1 MLFTVR
7 LQAIG
12 GMTLGLALGASFAG
26 CGGDERPPPPPNDP
40 VSNTPS
46 HPDGGV
52 YFEDLGPD
60 LPPGALGECGATV
73 VELEV
78 VRPNLYFLVDGSG
91 SMTEAMPGLVL
102 QNRFDAARIAIEL
115 VLRDVGHR
123 VNFGASVFPAEPEG
137 CGPGR
142 EIHATTRGDP
152 VSYAVADESGP
163 QLKSLAFELLKISP
177 SGVTPTATALT
188 DLHDTLTALPGK
200 TFLFLMTDGAPNCN
214 LDLDCDVDQCTA
226 NIESVRYTD
235 REVCDDSVNCCSDD
249 IFGPGACLDSAA
261 TVDAVTALHDDGVN
275 TFVIGMP
282 GTETYGALLD
292 DLAHAG
298 GVARSEAPY
307 YYPVTDS
314 EGLVETLRILG
325 GNASLSCRIDLNEVP
340 PDRSLVNVFLDD
352 TLVPFDPVDGWSW
365 GDDTAPPDDGGAA
378 DGVPPDG
385 GPADGGPARSAPVA
399 TVELHGEPCDLATNG
414 QVLQIQIVAGCPVVL
429 R

>member
-7 LQAIG
+7 LAAIG
-12 GMTLGLALGASFAG
+12 GITLGLVLGAGFTG
-26 CGGDERPPPPPNDP
+26 CGSDDHPPPLGSDP
-40 VSNTPS
+40 VGNTPS

-78 VRPNLYFLVDGSG
+78 VRPNLYFLVDSSG

-123 VNFGASVFPAEPEG
+123 VNFGASVFPANAES

-142 EIHATTRGDP
+142 EIHETARGDP

-163 QLKSLAFELLKISP
+163 QLKSLAFELLKIAP
-177 SGVTPTATALT
+177 NGTTPTATALT
-188 DLHDTLTALPGK
+188 ALHDTLTALPGK

-214 LDLDCDVDQCTA
+214 LDLNCNVDQCTA
-226 NIESVRYTD
+226 NIERVRYLD
-235 REVCDDSVNCCSDD
+235 NAVCDDSINCCSDE
-249 IFGPGACLDSAA
+249 IFGPGTCLDSAA
-261 TVDAVTALHDDGVN
+261 TLDAVAALHEDGVN

-298 GVARSEAPY
+298 GLARSEAPY

-325 GNASLSCRIDLNEVP
+325 GSASLSCHIDLNDVP
-340 PDRSLVNVFLDD
+340 PDPALVNVFLDD
-352 TLVPFDPVDGWSW
+352 TLVPFDPLDGWTW
-365 GDDTAPPDDGGAA
+365 GDDTAPSEDGGAA
-378 DGVPPDG
+378 DGGPVDG
-385 GPADGGPARSAPVA
+385 GPVRSTPVA
-399 TVELHGEPCDLATNG
+399 TVELHGEPCDLATDG
-414 QVLQIQIVAGCPVVL
+414 QVLQIQVVAGCPVVL